1 MVAAMDEEIL
11 GTIRSLLESIELL
24 PETYAT
30 YQPMLIDALLFFFAQ
45 LTPEHMGGI
54 IAAQAAL
61 DPAADADTRLV
72 ALLQQCPTLHKLGQV
87 VSHEPGL
94 AAALRERL
102 QSLETL
108 PPAADPSEIAALLR
122 AEIGEPA
129 GVTIAPEALAEG
141 SVAVVVPFE
150 WTDPAGT
157 ARRGV
162 FKFLKPVAVAR
173 MHEELAIWTGLSS
186 YLEERTRFYGLPML
200 DYRGLIEGVARL
212 LLHEIELDR
221 EQANLTWAAGFYADS
236 KDVVIPKLL
245 PFSTP
250 RVTAME
256 RIEGTKVT
264 DPSVADPVRKKLAK
278 TLVKALIADPFWKA
292 SDLPARFHA
301 DPHAGNLFVTPDGK
315 LAILDW
321 ALTTEL
327 DESQLSAVVRSLLG
341 ALTFDEV
348 ATYASVEQL
357 GRVDDAAGVR
367 AEIAAGIARVRRGTF
382 PGFVWLVDLLDRL
395 GRSGS
400 MTFPEATTLFR
411 KSLLTLTGVVADV
424 CREGSVDDVLVRSGA
439 AEFGREL
446 RRRPGATLD
455 SRAFGTHVSNADL
468 IKLWASVP
476 WMPTRYVL
484 DTWLELL
491 APAAAAAKAS
501 R

>member
-1 MVAAMDEEIL
+1 MVTAMDDEIL
-11 GTIRSLLESIELL
+11 GTIRALLESIRLL

-30 YQPMLIDALLFFFAQ
+30 YQPLLIDALLFFFEQ
-45 LTPEHMGGI
+45 LTPEHMGAI
-54 IAAQAAL
+54 IRAQAAL
-61 DPAADADTRLV
+61 EADADADTRLV
-72 ALLQQCPTLHKLGQV
+72 ALLRECPTLHKLGQV
-87 VSHEPGL
+87 VSHESGL
-94 AAALRERL
+94 EPALRERL
-102 QSLETL
+102 QSLESL
-108 PPAADPSEIAALLR
+108 PPAMDPAEIADLLR
-122 AEIGEPA
+122 AELGEPA
-129 GVTIAPEALAEG
+129 GVAIARQALAEG
-141 SVAVVVPFE
+141 SVAVVVPFD
-150 WTDPAGT
+150 WTDAAGT
-157 ARRGV
+157 LRRGV
-162 FKFLKPVAVAR
+162 FKFLKPLAVAR
-173 MHEELAIWTGLSS
+173 MHEELAVWTGLSS

-212 LLHEIELDR
+212 LLHEIELER
-221 EQANLTWAAGFYADS
+221 EQENLAWAAAFYADS
-236 KDVVIPKLL
+236 TDVVIPKLL

-256 RIEGTKVT
+256 RIDGIKVT
-264 DPSVADPVRKKLAK
+264 DASVADSVRNKLAK
-278 TLVKALIADPFWKA
+278 TLVKALIAGPFWKA

-327 DESQLSAVVRSLLG
+327 DESQLSAVVRSLMG
-341 ALTFDEV
+341 ALTFDEL

-357 GRVDDAAGVR
+357 GRVDDPAALR

-395 GRSGS
+395 GRSGA

-439 AEFGREL
+439 AQFGREL

-476 WMPTRYVL
+476 WMPTRYFL
-484 DTWLELL
+484 ETWLELL
-491 APAAAAAKAS
+491 APPAAKAS
-501 R
+501 P

>member
-1 MVAAMDEEIL
+1 MDDEIL
-11 GTIRSLLESIELL
+11 GTIRALLESIRLL
-24 PETYAT
+24 PETYAN
-30 YQPMLIDALLFFFAQ
+30 YQPLLIDALLFFFEQ
-45 LTPEHMGGI
+45 LTPEHMGEI
-54 IAAQAAL
+54 IAAQAGL

-72 ALLQQCPTLHKLGQV
+72 GLLRQCPTLHKLGQV

-94 AAALRERL
+94 AAPLRARL
-102 QSLETL
+102 QSLESL
-108 PPAADPSEIAALLR
+108 PPAVDADEITALLR

-129 GVTIAPEALAEG
+129 GLVVAPLALAEG
-141 SVAVVVPFE
+141 SVAAVVPFD
-150 WTDPAGT
+150 WTDAAGNV
-157 ARRGV
+157 RRGV
-162 FKFLKPVAVAR
+162 FKFLKPVAVTR
-173 MHEELAIWTGLSS
+173 MHEELAIWTSLSG
-186 YLEERTRFYGLPML
+186 YLEERTRFYGLPVL

-221 EQANLTWAAGFYADS
+221 EQENLAWAARFYADS
-236 KDVVIPKLL
+236 ADVVIPELL

-250 RVTAME
+250 RLTAME
-256 RIEGTKVT
+256 RVDGTKVT
-264 DPSVADPVRKKLAK
+264 DPSVADSVRNKLAK
-278 TLVKALIADPFWKA
+278 TLVKALIADPFWKD
-292 SDLPARFHA
+292 SQLPARFHA

-327 DESQLSAVVRSLLG
+327 DESQLSAVVRSLMG
-341 ALTFDEV
+341 ALTFDEF
-348 ATYASVEQL
+348 ATYAAVEHL
-357 GRVDDAAGVR
+357 GRVDDPEALR

-395 GRSGS
+395 GRSGA

-439 AEFGREL
+439 AQFGREL
-446 RRRPGATLD
+446 RKRPGATLD

-476 WMPTRYVL
+476 WMPTRYFL
-484 DTWLELL
+484 ESWLEML
-491 APAAAAAKAS
+491 APEDAKTKAL
-501 R
+501 

>member
-1 MVAAMDEEIL
+1 MDDEIL
-11 GTIRSLLESIELL
+11 GTIRALLESIRLL

-30 YQPMLIDALLFFFAQ
+30 YQPLLIDALLFFFEQ
-45 LTPEHMGGI
+45 LTPEHMGEI
-54 IAAQAAL
+54 VAAQAGL

-72 ALLQQCPTLHKLGQV
+72 ALLRQCPTLHKLGQV

-94 AAALRERL
+94 AAPLRERL
-102 QSLETL
+102 QSLESL
-108 PPAADPSEIAALLR
+108 PPAIDPGEIAATLR
-122 AEIGEPA
+122 AEIGEPD
-129 GVTIAPEALAEG
+129 GIVVAPLALAEG
-141 SVAVVVPFE
+141 SVAAIVPFD
-150 WTDPAGT
+150 WIDAGG
-157 ARRGV
+157 APRRGV
-162 FKFLKPVAVAR
+162 FKFLKPLAVTR
-173 MHEELAIWTGLSS
+173 MHEELAIWTGLSG

-221 EQANLTWAAGFYADS
+221 EQANLAWAARFYADS
-236 KDVVIPKLL
+236 ADVVVPALL

-250 RVTAME
+250 RLTAME
-256 RIEGTKVT
+256 RIDGTKVT
-264 DPSVADPVRKKLAK
+264 DPSVADAVRKKLAK
-278 TLVKALIADPFWKA
+278 TLVKALIADPFWKH
-292 SDLPARFHA
+292 SELPARFHA
-301 DPHAGNLFVTPDGK
+301 DPHAGNLFVTPEGK

-327 DESQLSAVVRSLLG
+327 DKSQLSAVVRALMG
-341 ALTFDEV
+341 ALTFDEP
-348 ATYASVEQL
+348 ATYAAVEQL
-357 GRVDDAAGVR
+357 GRVDDPAALR

-439 AEFGREL
+439 VQFGREL
-446 RRRPGATLD
+446 RKRPGATLD

-476 WMPTRYVL
+476 WMPTRYFL
-484 DTWLELL
+484 ETWLEML
-491 APAAAAAKAS
+491 APSVDAKVS
-501 R
+501 H